1 MTETQ
6 RRFLTEYLGEC
17 WHEMKVVDYN
27 GTVRYQ
33 TMECYKCGCICN
45 VDLPSYHRAMQR
57 TFTTI
62 QDKQDLLEAI
72 IRKNEWYS
80 VVWDMNGELMES
92 QSGEFAGFKN
102 YAKSFL
108 FALSDSNESFTIK
121 LIQLS
126 PLETAELICKWKGV
140 E

>member
-6 RRFLTEYLGEC
+6 RKFLTEYLGEC
-17 WHEMKVVDYN
+17 WHSQETYYDCEKAEIVQ
-27 GTVRYQ
+27 R
-33 TMECYKCGCICN
+33 
-45 VDLPSYHRAMQR
+45 R
-57 TFTTI
+57 TFTDLK
-62 QDKQDLLEAI
+62 DKQDLLEAVI
-72 IRKNEWYS
+72 KKNEWYS

-126 PLETAELICKWKGV
+126 PLETADLICKWKGV
-140 E
+140 V

>member
-6 RRFLTEYLGEC
+6 RKWLLKYIDKEWLHT
-17 WHEMKVVDYN
+17 D
-27 GTVRYQ
+27 
-33 TMECYKCGCICN
+33 
-45 VDLPSYHRAMQR
+45 
-57 TFTTI
+57 FTYA
-62 QDKQDLLEAI
+62 QDKQDLLEAV

-126 PLETAELICKWKGV
+126 PLETADLICRWKGV

>member
-1 MTETQ
+1 MTESQ
-6 RRFLTEYLGEC
+6 RKFLTGYLGEC
-17 WHEMKVVDYN
+17 WHDISGGISEDM
-27 GTVRYQ
+27 
-33 TMECYKCGCICN
+33 MSLKCGVCGKWLHILDIELYC
-45 VDLPSYHRAMQR
+45 QR
-57 TFTTI
+57 TFTEPK
-62 QDKQDLLEAI
+62 DKQDLLEAI

-126 PLETAELICKWKGV
+126 PIETAELICKWKGV